1 MWAAPGMVTLL
12 VTLRLPSLF
21 VPLQPATRQPA
32 AGVAVRL
39 MLWPAVYCPVPQP
52 AEKGG
57 VATGLLPWPVW
68 LRVRL

>member
-1 MWAAPGMVTLL
+1 MVTVL
-12 VTLRLPSLF
+12 VVLVLASLF
-21 VPLQPATRQPA
+21 VPLQPTTCQPA

-52 AEKGG
+52 ADEGG

-68 LRVRL
+68 LRVRV